1 LSQELMKN
9 YLKKIFYLIGD
20 DVKKLPWILVL
31 FLTLSL
37 FEVIGLSLIIP
48 YISLIINP
56 EGLSNSYYYHLI
68 IGNIDNKSTEN
79 LLVLF
84 GLSLILIFFIKT
96 TLSIIINHQILSF
109 SNKKGANL
117 RKSLLGAYQ
126 QMEYQNYLQRN
137 SSEYIHSI
145 QVLATQFSQNT
156 MVAVL
161 KFMSEGLL
169 VLTILIFLAL
179 TDIAALMTI
188 FSLIAVFIFFYDFI
202 FGKKIKKFGAEINK
216 YQMKT
221 VAGVNEAIIGF
232 KEIRVLGIENHF
244 NENVSKMAI
253 NYAKS
258 YTSVQVLSSVS
269 RYVLELILIV
279 FIVMMVLISIYGD
292 NDLLILV
299 PTLTVF
305 GVASLR
311 LMPAANIFSEG
322 LSQLRFGYNSTN
334 IIYNDLVNHEKEKVS
349 KFTSEV
355 PSIFKE
361 LKLDNVSFSYGADS
375 IFENVS
381 LTISKGD
388 SIGII
393 GSTGS
398 GKTTLINLMLGLLTP
413 SSGNIILN
421 DVIIEGISNPLKGIS
436 AYIPQNI
443 FLVDDSVKKN
453 VALGIPD
460 GEIDEGKVFKS
471 LESAKLLDVVNGL
484 PEGIETII
492 GENGNK
498 LSGGQRQRLSL
509 ARAFY
514 YNRQLLI
521 MDEAT
526 SALDNVTEK
535 EIAKE
540 LKALDGEITTIIVA
554 HRFTTLKDCDH
565 VYEII
570 DGQVIYRGKYDD
582 II

>member
-1 LSQELMKN
+1 MKK
-9 YLKKIFYLIGD
+9 YLRKIFYLIGD

-31 FLTLSL
+31 FLTVSL

-56 EGLSNSYYYHLI
+56 EGLSNSYYYGLI
-68 IGNIDNKSTEN
+68 IGNIDSKSTEN
-79 LLVLF
+79 LLVYF
-84 GLSLILIFFIKT
+84 GLILILIFFIKT
-96 TLSIIINHQILSF
+96 TLSIFINHKILSF
-109 SNKKGANL
+109 ANKKGASL
-117 RKSLLGAYQ
+117 RKNLLSAYQ
-126 QMEYQNYLQRN
+126 KMEYQDYLMRN

-145 QVLATQFSQNT
+145 QILATQFSQNT

-161 KFMSEGLL
+161 KFMSEGLV

-179 TDIAALMTI
+179 TDIVALTII
-188 FSLIAVFIFFYDFI
+188 FSLLALFIYFYDSI
-202 FGKKIKKFGAEINK
+202 FGKRIKKFGAEMNK

-232 KEIRVLGIENHF
+232 KEIRVLGVENHF
-244 NENVSKMAI
+244 NEKVSKLAMG
-253 NYAKS
+253 YAKS
-258 YTSVQVLSSVS
+258 YTSAQVLSSAS
-269 RYVLELILIV
+269 RYILELILIV
-279 FIVMMVLISIYGD
+279 FVVMMVLISIYGD
-292 NDLLILV
+292 KDLLTLV

-305 GVASLR
+305 GVASVR
-311 LMPAANIFSEG
+311 LMPAANIFSDG

-334 IIYNDLVNHEKEKVS
+334 IIYNDLVSNDKENLS
-349 KFTSEV
+349 KFIPEV
-355 PSIFKE
+355 PSKFKE
-361 LKLDNVSFSYGADS
+361 MKLDNVSFSYGVNT

-398 GKTTLINLMLGLLTP
+398 GKTTLINLMLGLLAP

-421 DVIIEGISNPLKGIS
+421 DVIIEGNTHSLKGIS
-436 AYIPQNI
+436 AYIPQNV

-453 VALGIPD
+453 VALGILD
-460 GEIDEGKVFKS
+460 EEIDKEKVFKS
-471 LESAKLLDVVNGL
+471 LESAKLLDVVDGL

-521 MDEAT
+521 LDEAT
-526 SALDNVTEK
+526 SALDNVTEQ

-565 VYEII
+565 IYEII
-570 DGQVIYRGKYDD
+570 NGQVIYRGKYDD
-582 II
+582 IT

>member
-1 LSQELMKN
+1 MKN
-9 YLKKIFYLIGD
+9 YLRKIFYLIGD

-37 FEVIGLSLIIP
+37 LEVIGLSLIIP

-56 EGLSNSYYYHLI
+56 EGLSNSYYYDLI

-96 TLSIIINHQILSF
+96 TLSIFINHKILSF

-117 RKSLLGAYQ
+117 RKNLLSAYQ
-126 QMEYQNYLQRN
+126 KMEYQNYLLRN

-145 QVLATQFSQNT
+145 QILATQFSQNT

-161 KFMSEGLL
+161 KFMSEGLV

-179 TDIAALMTI
+179 TDIVALITI
-188 FSLIAVFIFFYDFI
+188 FSLLAMFIYFYDFI
-202 FGKKIKKFGAEINK
+202 VGKRIKKFGAETNK

-244 NENVSKMAI
+244 NENVSKLAI
-253 NYAKS
+253 GYAKS
-258 YTSVQVLSSVS
+258 YTSVQVLTSAS
-269 RYVLELILIV
+269 RYILELILIV
-279 FIVMMVLISIYGD
+279 FVVVMVLISIYG
-292 NDLLILV
+292 NKDLSMLV

-305 GVASLR
+305 GVASIR
-311 LMPAANIFSEG
+311 LMPAANIFSDG

-334 IIYNDLVNHEKEKVS
+334 IIYNDLVNNEKENVS
-349 KFTSEV
+349 KFTPEV
-355 PSIFKE
+355 PSTFKE
-361 LKLDNVSFSYGADS
+361 MKLDNVSFSYGVNT

-398 GKTTLINLMLGLLTP
+398 GKTTLINLMLGLLAP
-413 SSGNIILN
+413 SSGNVILN
-421 DVIIEGISNPLKGIS
+421 NVIIEGISNPLKGIS

-453 VALGIPD
+453 VALGILD
-460 GEIDEGKVFKS
+460 EEIDKGKVFKS

-526 SALDNVTEK
+526 SALDNVTEQ

-565 VYEII
+565 IYEII
-570 DGQVIYRGKYDD
+570 NGQVIYRGKYDD

>member
-1 LSQELMKN
+1 MKN
-9 YLKKIFYLIGD
+9 YLGKIFYLIGD
-20 DVKKLPWILVL
+20 DLKKLPWMLVL

-37 FEVIGLSLIIP
+37 LEVIGLSFIIP

-56 EGLSNSYYYHLI
+56 EALSNNYFYDLVI
-68 IGNIDNKSTEN
+68 ENIDNKSTEN
-79 LLVLF
+79 ILILF
-84 GLSLILIFFIKT
+84 GLILILIFFIKT
-96 TLSIIINHQILSF
+96 TLSIIINHKILSF
-109 SNKKGANL
+109 SNNKGANL
-117 RKSLLGAYQ
+117 RRNLLRYYQ
-126 QMEYQNYLQRN
+126 KMEYQDYLQRN

-169 VLTILIFLAL
+169 VLTILVFLAL
-179 TDIAALMTI
+179 TNIVALITI
-188 FSLIAVFIFFYDFI
+188 FLLISTFIYFYDFI
-202 FGKKIKKFGAEINK
+202 FGNRIKKNGSEINK
-216 YQMKT
+216 YQIKT
-221 VAGVNEAIIGF
+221 ITGVNEAITGF
-232 KEIRVLGIENHF
+232 KEIRVLGKEDYF
-244 NENVSKMAI
+244 NENVAKMAI

-258 YTSVQVLSSVS
+258 YTSVLVLSSVS
-269 RYVLELILIV
+269 RYILEFILIL
-279 FIVMMVLISIYGD
+279 FIVMMVLLSIYS
-292 NDLLILV
+292 NKDLLMLV

-311 LMPAANIFSEG
+311 LMPAANTFSQG
-322 LSQLRFGYNSTN
+322 LAQLRFGYNSTN
-334 IIYNDLVNHEKEKVS
+334 IIYNDLVNSEKVNVS
-349 KFTSEV
+349 KFTPEV
-355 PSIFKE
+355 GSVFRDI
-361 LKLDNVSFSYGADS
+361 KLENVSFSYGVNA
-375 IFENVS
+375 IFDNVS

-398 GKTTLINLMLGLLTP
+398 GKTTLINIMLGLLAP

-421 DVIIEGISNPLKGIS
+421 NVIIENNSNPLKGIS

-453 VALGIPD
+453 VALGILD
-460 GEIDEGKVFKS
+460 DEIDEEKVFES
-471 LESAKLLDVVNGL
+471 LKAARLLDLVNGL
-484 PEGIETII
+484 PDGIETII

-526 SALDNVTEK
+526 SALDNVTEQ

-540 LKALDGEITTIIVA
+540 LKALDGKITTIIVA

-565 VYEII
+565 IYEITN
-570 DGQVIYRGKYDD
+570 GQVIYRGKYDD

>member
-1 LSQELMKN
+1 MKN
-9 YLKKIFYLIGD
+9 YLGKIFYLIGD
-20 DVKKLPWILVL
+20 DLKKLPWMLVL

-37 FEVIGLSLIIP
+37 LEVIGLSFIIP

-56 EGLSNSYYYHLI
+56 EALSNNYFYDLVI
-68 IGNIDNKSTEN
+68 ENIDNSTEN
-79 LLVLF
+79 ILILF
-84 GLSLILIFFIKT
+84 GLILILIFFIKT
-96 TLSIIINHQILSF
+96 TLSIIINHKILSF
-109 SNKKGANL
+109 SNNKGANL
-117 RKSLLGAYQ
+117 RRNLLRYYQ
-126 QMEYQNYLQRN
+126 KMEYQDYLQRN

-169 VLTILIFLAL
+169 VLTILVFLAL
-179 TDIAALMTI
+179 TNIVALITI
-188 FSLIAVFIFFYDFI
+188 FLLISTFIYFYDFI
-202 FGKKIKKFGAEINK
+202 FGNRIKKNGSEINK
-216 YQMKT
+216 YQIKT
-221 VAGVNEAIIGF
+221 ITGVNEAITGF
-232 KEIRVLGIENHF
+232 KEIRVLGKEDYF
-244 NENVSKMAI
+244 NENVAKMAI

-258 YTSVQVLSSVS
+258 YTSVLVLSSVS
-269 RYVLELILIV
+269 RYILEFILIL
-279 FIVMMVLISIYGD
+279 FIVMMVLLSIYS
-292 NDLLILV
+292 NKDLLMLV

-311 LMPAANIFSEG
+311 LMPAANTFSQG
-322 LSQLRFGYNSTN
+322 LAQLRFGYNSTN
-334 IIYNDLVNHEKEKVS
+334 IIYNDLVNSEKVNVS
-349 KFTSEV
+349 KFTPEV
-355 PSIFKE
+355 GSVFRDI
-361 LKLDNVSFSYGADS
+361 KLENVSFSYGVNA
-375 IFENVS
+375 IFDNVS

-398 GKTTLINLMLGLLTP
+398 GKTTLINIMLGLLAP

-421 DVIIEGISNPLKGIS
+421 NVIIENNSNPLKGIS

-453 VALGIPD
+453 VALGILD
-460 GEIDEGKVFKS
+460 DEIDEEKVFES
-471 LESAKLLDVVNGL
+471 LKAARLLDLVNGL
-484 PEGIETII
+484 PDGIETII

-526 SALDNVTEK
+526 SALDNVTEQ

-540 LKALDGEITTIIVA
+540 LKALDGKITTIIVA

-565 VYEII
+565 IYEITN
-570 DGQVIYRGKYDD
+570 GQVIYRGKYDD

>member
-1 LSQELMKN
+1 MKN
-9 YLKKIFYLIGD
+9 YLRKIFYLIGD

-37 FEVIGLSLIIP
+37 LEVIGLSLIIP

-56 EGLSNSYYYHLI
+56 EGLSNSYYYDLI

-84 GLSLILIFFIKT
+84 GLSLILIFCIKT
-96 TLSIIINHQILSF
+96 TLSIFINHKILSF

-117 RKSLLGAYQ
+117 RKNLLSAYQ
-126 QMEYQNYLQRN
+126 KMEYQNYLLRN

-145 QVLATQFSQNT
+145 QILATQFSQNT

-161 KFMSEGLL
+161 KFMSEGLV

-179 TDIAALMTI
+179 TDIVALITI
-188 FSLIAVFIFFYDFI
+188 FSLLAMFIYFYDFI
-202 FGKKIKKFGAEINK
+202 FGKRIKKFGAEMNK

-232 KEIRVLGIENHF
+232 KEIRVLGIENYF
-244 NENVSKMAI
+244 NENVSKLAI
-253 NYAKS
+253 GYAKS
-258 YTSVQVLSSVS
+258 YTSVQVLSSAS
-269 RYVLELILIV
+269 RYILELILIV
-279 FIVMMVLISIYGD
+279 FVVVMVLISIYGD
-292 NDLLILV
+292 KDLSMLV

-305 GVASLR
+305 GVASIR
-311 LMPAANIFSEG
+311 LMPAANIFSDG
-322 LSQLRFGYNSTN
+322 LSQLRSGYNSTN
-334 IIYNDLVNHEKEKVS
+334 IIYNDLVNNEKENVS
-349 KFTSEV
+349 KFTPEV
-355 PSIFKE
+355 PSTFKE
-361 LKLDNVSFSYGADS
+361 MKLDNVSFSYGVNT

-398 GKTTLINLMLGLLTP
+398 GKTTLINLMLGLLAP

-421 DVIIEGISNPLKGIS
+421 NVIIEGISNPLKGIS

-453 VALGIPD
+453 VALGILD
-460 GEIDEGKVFKS
+460 EEIDKGKVFKS

-526 SALDNVTEK
+526 SALDNVTEQ

-565 VYEII
+565 IYEII
-570 DGQVIYRGKYDD
+570 NGQVIYRGKYDD

>member
-1 LSQELMKN
+1 MKN
-9 YLKKIFYLIGD
+9 YLGKIFYLIGD
-20 DVKKLPWILVL
+20 DLKKLPWMLVL

-56 EGLSNSYYYHLI
+56 DGLSDSYLYDLI
-68 IGNIDNKSTEN
+68 IENIDNKSTEN
-79 LLVLF
+79 ILILF
-84 GLSLILIFFIKT
+84 GLILVLIFFIKT
-96 TLSIIINHQILSF
+96 VLSITINHKILSF
-109 SNKKGANL
+109 ANKKGANL
-117 RKSLLGAYQ
+117 RKNLLSCYQ
-126 QMEYQNYLQRN
+126 KMDYQNYLQRN
-137 SSEYIHSI
+137 SSEYIYSI

-156 MVAVL
+156 MIAVL

-169 VLTILIFLAL
+169 VLTILVFLAL
-179 TDIAALMTI
+179 TNIVALITI
-188 FSLIAVFIFFYDFI
+188 FLLISTFIYFYDFL
-202 FGKKIKKFGAEINK
+202 FGKRMKRNGSEINQ
-216 YQMKT
+216 YQIKT
-221 VAGVNEAIIGF
+221 ITGVNEAITGF
-232 KEIRVLGIENHF
+232 KEIRVLGKEDYF
-244 NENVSKMAI
+244 NENVAKTAI

-258 YTSVQVLSSVS
+258 YTSFLVLTSSS
-269 RYVLELILIV
+269 RYILELILII
-279 FIVMMVLISIYGD
+279 FIVMMVLLSIYSD
-292 NDLLILV
+292 EDLLMLV

-334 IIYNDLVNHEKEKVS
+334 IIYNDLVNNEKVNVS
-349 KFTSEV
+349 KLTPEV
-355 PSIFKE
+355 PSIFKDI
-361 LKLDNVSFSYGADS
+361 KLDNVSFSYGINAV
-375 IFENVS
+375 FENVS

-398 GKTTLINLMLGLLTP
+398 GKTTLINLMLGLLAP

-421 DVIIEGISNPLKGIS
+421 NIIIENNSNPLKGIS

-453 VALGIPD
+453 VALGILD
-460 GEIDEGKVFKS
+460 EEIDEEKVFKS
-471 LESAKLLDVVNGL
+471 LKSAKLLDVVNGL

-526 SALDNVTEK
+526 SALDSVTEH

-554 HRFTTLKDCDH
+554 HRFTTLKGCDH
-565 VYEII
+565 IYEII
-570 DGQVIYRGKYDD
+570 NGQVIYRGKYDD

>member
-1 LSQELMKN
+1 MKN
-9 YLKKIFYLIGD
+9 YLGKIFYLIGD
-20 DVKKLPWILVL
+20 DLKKLPLMLVL

-48 YISLIINP
+48 YLSLIINP
-56 EGLSNSYYYHLI
+56 EGLSNSYFYDLVI
-68 IGNIDNKSTEN
+68 ENFDNHSTQDI
-79 LLVLF
+79 LKLF
-84 GLSLILIFFIKT
+84 GFILILIFFSKT
-96 TLSIIINHQILSF
+96 ILSITINHQILSF
-109 SNKKGANL
+109 SNRKGANL
-117 RKSLLGAYQ
+117 RKNLLSCYQ
-126 QMEYQNYLQRN
+126 KMDYQNYLQRN

-169 VLTILIFLAL
+169 ALTILVFLAL
-179 TDIAALMTI
+179 TNFVALVTI
-188 FSLIAVFIFFYDFI
+188 FLLISTFIYSYDFI
-202 FGKKIKKFGAEINK
+202 FGKRIKKNGFEINR
-216 YQMKT
+216 YQTKT
-221 VAGVNEAIIGF
+221 IAGVNEAIIGF
-232 KEIRVLGIENHF
+232 KEIRVLGKEDYF
-244 NENVSKMAI
+244 NENVASMAL
-253 NYAKS
+253 NYSRS
-258 YTSVQVLSSVS
+258 YTTVQVLSSAS
-269 RYVLELILIV
+269 RYILELILII
-279 FIVMMVLISIYGD
+279 FIVMMVLFSIYSD
-292 NDLLILV
+292 KDLLMLV

-334 IIYNDLVNHEKEKVS
+334 IIYNDLVNNETENS
-349 KFTSEV
+349 SAFTTEV
-355 PSIFKE
+355 APLFE
-361 LKLDNVSFSYGADS
+361 DLKLDNVSFSYGVNAV
-375 IFENVS
+375 FENVS

-393 GSTGS
+393 GATGS
-398 GKTTLINLMLGLLTP
+398 GKTTLINLMLGLLAP
-413 SSGNIILN
+413 SSGNITLN
-421 DVIIEGISNPLKGIS
+421 SMLIESDVNPLRGIS

-460 GEIDEGKVFKS
+460 EEIDEGKVFKS
-471 LESAKLLDVVNGL
+471 LKAARLLDLVSGL
-484 PEGIETII
+484 SDGIETII

-526 SALDNVTEK
+526 SALDNVTEQ

-540 LKALDGEITTIIVA
+540 LKALDGKITTIIVA
-554 HRFTTLKDCDH
+554 HRLTTLKDCDH
-565 VYEII
+565 IYEII
-570 DGQVIYRGKYDD
+570 NGQVIYRGNYDD
-582 II
+582 IS